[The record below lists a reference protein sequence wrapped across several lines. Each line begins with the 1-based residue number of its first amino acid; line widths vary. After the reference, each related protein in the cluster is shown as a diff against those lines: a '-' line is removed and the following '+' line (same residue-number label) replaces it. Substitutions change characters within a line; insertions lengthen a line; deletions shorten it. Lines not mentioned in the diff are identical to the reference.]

1 MTALANATDLPNHL
15 KSVIGNIASKRAD
28 QFASIGLMGKY
39 HSPQTLPKF
48 YMNYENLMKV
58 EYLSTFENNQVLNP
72 VWLPLDGNLFADT
85 APGRQFLCRL
95 KRYEN
100 KQYNI
105 NENTAMKLPVYNQY
119 FIIQHKEVSLQE
131 YSQPAPELAEEL
143 NVVYSQNAE
152 YTHGNIMID
161 KALTIAKTQPAEEM
175 FTQPST
181 PPANI
186 PSGPGGPPG
195 GY

>member
-1 MTALANATDLPNHL
+1 
-15 KSVIGNIASKRAD
+15 
-28 QFASIGLMGKY
+28 
-39 HSPQTLPKF
+39 
-48 YMNYENLMKV
+48 MNYENLMRV

-72 VWLPLDGNLFADT
+72 VWLPLDENLFADT

-131 YSQPAPELAEEL
+131 HSQSGPELAEEL
-143 NVVYSQNAE
+143 NVIYSENAE
-152 YTHGNIMID
+152 HTHGNIMID
-161 KALTIAKTQPAEEM
+161 QALTTAK
-175 FTQPST
+175 T
-181 PPANI
+181 PPANT
-186 PSGPGGPPG
+186 PSGPAGAPG